1 VNLVY
6 LRSETVRLL
15 RNRRFFVFSV
25 GFPLA
30 LFYVIAAPNRGE
42 HDFGGSGLAAPLYYM
57 VGLAAF
63 GTMNGVLAGGARIAT
78 ERSIGWN
85 RQLRLTP
92 LSPRDYFRTKILTAY
107 LTALVSIVVLYAAGL
122 SLGVRLGA
130 GDWLAMTGLLLVGL
144 VPFAALG
151 VVIGHLASPD
161 SIGPLMGGATAFFA
175 FLGGTW
181 FPLGHG
187 VLNDIGE
194 ALPSYWLVQAS
205 HVGVGGHG
213 WSHLGWVVIAVW
225 SVAAAAVAR
234 WAYRR
239 DTARY

>member
-1 VNLVY
+1 
-6 LRSETVRLL
+6 
-15 RNRRFFVFSV
+15 
-25 GFPLA
+25 
-30 LFYVIAAPNRGE
+30 
-42 HDFGGSGLAAPLYYM
+42 
-57 VGLAAF
+57 
-63 GTMNGVLAGGARIAT
+63 MNGVLAGGARIAT

>member
-6 LRSETVRLL
+6 VRSELLRLF